1 MKIPNINNLN
11 VEDLNEKDIAKL
23 KAMVPP
29 KDEEVEEILVTP
41 LDTDPIKQ
49 SIAAA
54 LDDAKQEL
62 RTENL
67 YPGGDP
73 TKKLTV
79 STPTV
84 SIYYIPTA
92 KDIILQK
99 IEELTND
106 DTLSSG
112 QKVSILTE
120 IKTVCEHILKERYEV
135 Q

>member
-23 KAMVPP
+23 KAMAPS

-67 YPGGDP
+67 YPVGDP

-79 STPTV
+79 STPNV
-84 SIYYIPTA
+84 PIYYIPTA
-92 KDIILQK
+92 KEIILQK

>member
-1 MKIPNINNLN
+1 MKIPNINDLSVENL
-11 VEDLNEKDIAKL
+11 DEKHIAKL
-23 KAMVPP
+23 KAVSPS

-62 RTENL
+62 GTENL

-79 STPTV
+79 TTPTV

-106 DTLSSG
+106 DTLSLG

>member
-62 RTENL
+62 RMENL

-79 STPTV
+79 STPNV
-84 SIYYIPTA
+84 PICYIPTA
-92 KDIILQK
+92 KEIILQK

-106 DTLSSG
+106 DTLSLG